1 MNSQLTLAAVLTAI
15 LVSALVILATRAF
28 PFVLFSRRNPPRII
42 CFIEKYI
49 PPMVMAI
56 LVVYCLKDT
65 RLVSKPWGLPSFIA
79 LALTTVLHLWKRNPM
94 ISIFGGT
101 IVYMVLSRML

>member
-1 MNSQLTLAAVLTAI
+1 MTQALSLSAVVTATI
-15 LVSALVILATRAF
+15 VSALVILATRAF
-28 PFVLFSRRNPPRII
+28 PFALFSRRNPPRII
-42 CFIEKYI
+42 RFIEKYI

-65 RLVSKPWGLPSFIA
+65 CFTEKPWGIPSLTA
-79 LALTTVLHLWKRNPM
+79 LALTIFLHVWKRNPM

-101 IVYMVLSRML
+101 LLYMILSRIL